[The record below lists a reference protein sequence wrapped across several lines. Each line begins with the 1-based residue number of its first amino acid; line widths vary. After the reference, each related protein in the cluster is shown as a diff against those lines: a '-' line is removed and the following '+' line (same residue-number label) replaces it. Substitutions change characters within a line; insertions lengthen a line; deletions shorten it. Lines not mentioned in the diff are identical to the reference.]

1 MVIYSTA
8 CFEYYGV
15 ELSKGK
21 IGTIKQSLSFNTL
34 EECERREMTIGTKLS
49 LMPEMVY
56 QNTVLRKKVE
66 DLTTALGKKDAKVI
80 ELREIN
86 AQMSKKVKSLTHQ
99 LLEAHRDHSGSM
111 SRLTQS
117 LASKS
122 SSSQTFCL
130 YKIFFSCLYPLFFYL
145 IVFE

>member
-111 SRLTQS
+111 SRLT
-117 LASKS
+117 
-122 SSSQTFCL
+122 
-130 YKIFFSCLYPLFFYL
+130 
-145 IVFE
+145 